1 MSEQKDPIAEQI
13 ERDAKKGALAI
24 YPDED
29 GLLHNSYGMGL
40 LDGATAQDKI
50 ATNRTVEAVIKEI
63 KLNYWRLDSDD
74 DLIFFIQELE
84 KLRR

>member
-40 LDGATAQDKI
+40 LDGATDQDKI
-50 ATNRTVEAVIKEI
+50 ATNRTVDEVLTI
-63 KLNYWRLDSDD
+63 LLRSDLGWKD
-74 DLIFFIQELE
+74 FAREVE